1 MRMNPYEFSPEAKPS
16 EEVDTV
22 TVTLRIPISGAPL
35 LVAFQAID
43 DLGKKMTELAFVESG
58 KTMTDETLDG
68 QFVDSLPPNW
78 QRSMYSL
85 KTAFNILHRI
95 AIDTMNDEVDTT
107 TLAGQVVRLF
117 FDLTQDNIDADE
129 LHKKLADILSNTNID
144 AVALE
149 LTDEQARVL
158 NEIRDGVSDPSTP
171 VLAELG
177 AIITAAYM
185 SDQQKP

>member
-1 MRMNPYEFSPEAKPS
+1 
-16 EEVDTV
+16 
-22 TVTLRIPISGAPL
+22 
-35 LVAFQAID
+35 
-43 DLGKKMTELAFVESG
+43 
-58 KTMTDETLDG
+58 
-68 QFVDSLPPNW
+68 
-78 QRSMYSL
+78 MYSL

-149 LTDEQARVL
+149 LTDEQAQVL

>member
-78 QRSMYSL
+78 QRSMYCG
-85 KTAFNILHRI
+85 LH
-95 AIDTMNDEVDTT
+95 V
-107 TLAGQVVRLF
+107 
-117 FDLTQDNIDADE
+117 
-129 LHKKLADILSNTNID
+129 
-144 AVALE
+144 
-149 LTDEQARVL
+149 
-158 NEIRDGVSDPSTP
+158 
-171 VLAELG
+171 
-177 AIITAAYM
+177 
-185 SDQQKP
+185 